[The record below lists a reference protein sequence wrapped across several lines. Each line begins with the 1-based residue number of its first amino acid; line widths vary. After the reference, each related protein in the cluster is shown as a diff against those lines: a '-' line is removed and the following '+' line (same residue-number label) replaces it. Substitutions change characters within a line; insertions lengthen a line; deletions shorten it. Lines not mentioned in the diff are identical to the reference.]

1 MGVRA
6 WPKRLNL
13 SVPSDELRLAGAML
27 VYQFLV
33 VCTFITGRTVRD
45 TLFLRRADPSALPSM
60 YVLSAVAVAAGG
72 WFYSRFADRHRR
84 DKTSRVVLI
93 LSALSMAGM
102 WALIQAA
109 PELPGIYAALYAL
122 VEVLGSICI
131 IQFWTTANDIFT
143 SQQAKRLFGL
153 IGAGGVLA
161 NILCGVG
168 VGGLSLLIGPTH
180 LLLLNAGLFACA
192 VVIVF
197 FVGRMAS
204 HALDDAIYQPSGRSR
219 ESRGDSVLYDRGHGP
234 LLRAIGAAVALTFVV
249 VTLVDFQFKIA
260 ARETFAEEA
269 DLAAFFGYFYGIA
282 GVVSAFVQIFL
293 TSRILTRV
301 GIVAGLSVLPLAILA
316 GSLAWLVFP
325 AVIVGASLM
334 RGAENV
340 FRYTVHDA
348 TIHLLYVPIPGHR
361 RGRAKAFIDGVL
373 KPGAIGFCG
382 VVLFSFTQIYQPEVL
397 ARIAV
402 WVDIG
407 LVLLWLGVVVQI
419 RRGYIQ
425 SLAEA
430 LQNRNLE
437 RDITTDLVD
446 DDTRSILVRHLQS
459 DSEDE
464 LLHAMELVQ
473 EWEID
478 VRDELLGLLD
488 HASPEIRAKALQLLE
503 PTASLD
509 AKPGALARI
518 EDVDPRVRAA
528 AVGCLCAIDRDGV
541 RIAIRLLS
549 DPELEVRAAVI
560 VAIARYGDFQDM
572 LTAARALEELLASP
586 EESHRLTGA
595 TIISKVRWA
604 DFFRTILRLLG
615 DPSVRVRRRA
625 IHAAGQ
631 IGGPDVLLPLIR
643 QLSEDEVA
651 PAAVQALAGLG
662 SESQGVLLKVL
673 EESSEDLRIRR
684 RVPRIL
690 ATWGDRSAYDALLR
704 TLETKDPELRS
715 VCARAAARIRERHP
729 AFPLDNAKW
738 AEAVHVELRGISRDR
753 RMAERVTEAGAELLS
768 EALEERG
775 LRRLDRLGDLFVL
788 RYPNQGLRAAFLGL
802 RASTPRIRSQAWELL
817 ENVVEKNAFMRLV
830 HLLGQE
836 EFGVGATKAV
846 AESRDLPALDEH
858 ALHLAAEPVGW
869 VAASALYWVGNTS
882 TELALEMVLERCE
895 ARDPLIRETALH
907 AARTLA
913 RRFPRNAPQVHQAL
927 ERGKSDRNAV
937 VSKTATALL
946 RDFSTE
952 ASQRA

>member
-1 MGVRA
+1 
-6 WPKRLNL
+6 
-13 SVPSDELRLAGAML
+13 ML

-72 WFYSRFADRHRR
+72 WIYSRFADRYRR
-84 DKTSRVVLI
+84 DKTGRVVLI
-93 LSALSMAGM
+93 LSAISMTGM

-109 PELPGIYAALYAL
+109 PELPGVYYGLYAL

-180 LLLLNAGLFACA
+180 LLLLNASLFATA
-192 VVIVF
+192 AIVVVL
-197 FVGRMAS
+197 VGRLAS
-204 HALDDAIYQPSGRSR
+204 RALDEAIDQPSRK
-219 ESRGDSVLYDRGHGP
+219 SRGNSVLYNRGHGP
-234 LLRAIGAAVALTFVV
+234 LLRAIGAAVALTFLV

-260 ARETFAEEA
+260 ARETFAREA

-282 GVVSAFVQIFL
+282 GIAGAFVQLFL
-293 TSRILTRV
+293 TSRILTRI

-348 TIHLLYVPIPGHR
+348 TIHLLYVPIPGHQ

-382 VVLFSFTQIYQPEVL
+382 IVLFSLTQLYQPEVL

-407 LVLLWLGVVVQI
+407 LVLLWLAVVVQI

-430 LQNRNLE
+430 LQSRNLE
-437 RDITTDLVD
+437 RDVTTDLVD
-446 DDTRSILVRHLQS
+446 DDTRTILVRHLEA
-459 DSEDE
+459 DDDDE
-464 LLHAMELVQ
+464 LLHAMDLVR

-478 VRDELLGLLD
+478 VRDELLALLD
-488 HASPEIRAKALQLLE
+488 HTNPEIRAKALGLLE

-528 AVGCLCAIDRDGV
+528 AVGCLCAIDRDGIRV
-541 RIAIRLLS
+541 AVRLLS
-549 DPELEVRAAVI
+549 DAKLEVRAAVI

-572 LTAARALEELLASP
+572 LTAARALEELLASSD
-586 EESHRLTGA
+586 ESHRLMGA

-662 SESQGVLLKVL
+662 SDAQDVLLKVL

-690 ATWGDRSAYDALLR
+690 AAWGDRSAYDALLR

-715 VCARAAARIRERHP
+715 ACARAAARIRERHP
-729 AFPLDNAKW
+729 AFPLNSGRW
-738 AEAVHVELRGISRDR
+738 TEAVHVELRGISRDR
-753 RMAERVTEAGAELLS
+753 RMAERVQEAGADLLA

-775 LRRLDRLGDLFVL
+775 LRRLERLGDLFVL
-788 RYPNQGLRAAFLGL
+788 RYPNQGLRAAFLGI
-802 RASTPRIRSQAWELL
+802 RASTRRIRSQAWELL
-817 ENVVEKNAFMRLV
+817 ENVVERSAFTRLV
-830 HLLGQE
+830 ALLGRE
-836 EFGVGATKAV
+836 EFGVPAPKAGTG
-846 AESRDLPALDEH
+846 ESRDLPTLDEH
-858 ALHLAAEPVGW
+858 TRNMASEPVGW
-869 VAASALYWVGNTS
+869 VAASALYWVGQTGAES
-882 TELALEMVLERCE
+882 VLELVLERCQ
-895 ARDPLIRETALH
+895 ARDPLVRETALH
-907 AARTLA
+907 AAYTLGH
-913 RRFPRNAPQVHQAL
+913 RFPHHLPQVRQVL
-927 ERGKSDRNAV
+927 EQRTSDRNAI
-937 VSKTATALL
+937 VSGAAAALL
-946 RDFSTE
+946 QDFSNE